1 MKSYSQ
7 FLNEAVEPAQKAW
20 QTWLNSPAGVAAGRA
35 KSSEEMSK
43 AAKDFMRTF
52 QRTGKAPDWATSGP
66 SVKPPTGPSV
76 KPPPSGATQAANQAA
91 RGSGLLSN
99 LRGVAGN
106 AWRATRPVRGLALR
120 GLNVLNYPVI
130 GDMIDPQGTS
140 AYDQVT
146 GPNAYYNAPG
156 YKGPKPQ
163 PGQTLADIHRQA
175 ADPKPAPKPVQTKP
189 VQTKPVQPQPALTQR
204 LGGLSI
210 GPGGF
215 NINGKPVKTTQTPPR
230 PNPLRPNPLRS
241 TPPRP
246 QKSAR
251 QLELDAIN
259 ADKSLS
265 PMQKWAKAN
274 PKLAIAQKEKER
286 IRGTV
291 QSDNPLLK
299 SRSGMRLGS
308 SIAQDPKV
316 QQLGKG
322 YQRLANNPNTLR
334 QKLGLKTK

>member
-1 MKSYSQ
+1 MKSYTQ
-7 FLNEAVEPAQKAW
+7 FINESAAAAQKAW
-20 QTWLNSPAGVAAGRA
+20 TDYMNSNANLFA
-35 KSSEEMSK
+35 KGGKFDSK
-43 AAKDFMRTF
+43 ANPDAYRKASNEFMKTYMK
-52 QRTGKAPDWATSGP
+52 TGKAPGWATPGTSVKPPAGP
-66 SVKPPTGPSV
+66 SVKPPA
-76 KPPPSGATQAANQAA
+76 SGATQAANQAA
-91 RGSGLLSN
+91 KGSGFFRNARSVV
-99 LRGVAGN
+99 GT
-106 AWRATRPVRGLALR
+106 AWRSSRPVRGILGRA
-120 GLNVLNYPVI
+120 LNVLNYPVI
-130 GDMIDPQGTS
+130 GDMIDPRGTS

-156 YKGPKPQ
+156 YKGPRPQ

-175 ADPKPAPKPVQTKP
+175 ADPKPAPKPAAKVEPKP
-189 VQTKPVQPQPALTQR
+189 SLTQQ

-215 NINGKPVKTTQTPPR
+215 NINGKPVKTTQTSPKPI
-230 PNPLRPNPLRS
+230 PQKPI
-241 TPPRP
+241 PPRP

-251 QLELDAIN
+251 QLELDSIN

-291 QSDNPLLK
+291 QSDNPLLDRMK
-299 SRSGMRLGS
+299 LRSGMRLGS
-308 SIAQDPKV
+308 SIVQDPKV
-316 QQLGKG
+316 QELGKG